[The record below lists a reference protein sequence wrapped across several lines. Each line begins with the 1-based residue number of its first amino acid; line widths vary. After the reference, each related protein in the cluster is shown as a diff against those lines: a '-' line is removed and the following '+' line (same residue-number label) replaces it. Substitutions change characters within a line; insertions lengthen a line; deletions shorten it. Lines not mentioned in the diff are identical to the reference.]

1 MKSALR
7 YAGYALHKNILN
19 SAELRTSFLSNVLG
33 MMLNNLFFVV
43 IWIFFVQAVGEIH
56 GWTAIDIV
64 GMQGFGMFSF
74 GLVFSLAAGFSNLPN
89 VISSGAFD
97 TYLLAP
103 QNLLLRVALSHIR
116 ISALGDAIFGA
127 MCLSVYVAFVIDS
140 FPRFLVFCFVVL
152 IACLVHLSVIVF
164 ISAFSF
170 FFNDPKAITSG
181 MFDVFITPTL
191 FHGGAIQ
198 GATRLFLMFVIPA
211 LLIGTL
217 PVEAVRQPS
226 FPLLVIMLLIA
237 LFWLVLSVKFFTYA
251 VRRYESGSLFSFG
264 N

>member
-7 YAGYALHKNILN
+7 FAISAVHKNILN
-19 SAELRTSFLSNVLG
+19 SAELRTSFISNVVG
-33 MMLNNLFFVV
+33 MMLNNSFFVV
-43 IWIFFVQAVGEIH
+43 IWIFFVQAVGEVN
-56 GWTAIDIV
+56 GWTAIDII

-74 GLVFSLAAGFSNLPN
+74 GLVFSLAAGFSVLPN
-89 VISSGAFD
+89 IVSSGAFD

-103 QNLLLRVALSHIR
+103 QNLLLRVALAHIR
-116 ISALGDAIFGA
+116 VSALGDAIFGA
-127 MCLSVYVAFVIDS
+127 VCLSVYFAFVIDS
-140 FPRFLVFCFVVL
+140 LPRLAVFFLVL
-152 IACLVHLSVIVF
+152 GISTLVHLSVVIF

-170 FFNDPKAITSG
+170 FFNDPKVITTG
-181 MFDVFITPTL
+181 LFDVFITPTL

-198 GATRLFLMFVIPA
+198 GAARFFLMFVIPA

-217 PVEAVRQPS
+217 PVEAVREPTWG
-226 FPLLVIMLLIA
+226 LLITMFAIA
-237 LFWLVLSVKFFTYA
+237 LFWLWLCIRFFNYA